1 MAVSDVLSPITKP
14 IYDRK
19 YSPLRRLSWAWRMLA
34 TYTSFMFWAAST
46 PWLALRAIAP
56 YNFQDNLSDIES
68 AWLGFITPIT
78 NFVQDTS
85 YKAFSIAD
93 STIDWSINT
102 ATHIYHNNLKG
113 FEHTFENILRN
124 VEHRLRI
131 LKDDGLSGIGKALS
145 FDVHTPVI
153 QKTPLAHTT
162 IGEKLS

>member
-1 MAVSDVLSPITKP
+1 MAVDMLSRP

-19 YSPLRRLSWAWRMLA
+19 YAPLKRLSWAWRALA
-34 TYTSFMFWAAST
+34 TYVSFMTWLAST
-46 PWLALRAIAP
+46 PWLAVRQLAP
-56 YNFQDNLSDIES
+56 SNFQDTLSDVERS
-68 AWLGFITPIT
+68 FLDFVTPIT

-113 FEHTFENILRN
+113 FEHTFNHFLN
-124 VEHRLRI
+124 NMEHRVRI
-131 LKDDGLSGIGKALS
+131 LKDDGLSGIGKAISL
-145 FDVHTPVI
+145 DVHTPLM

-162 IGEKLS
+162 LGEKLS